1 MIIISVSKS
10 GTDKISLYAG
20 STMTVQDSI
29 KAEMFITV
37 TIFVFLQNYSVVRA
51 SKAQLSVYDNVPGLQ
66 ESPFYDI
73 RVRRRHDEQW
83 LDPFTFV
90 TECTGDKFCNTTGE
104 KCADCKKQSIVN

>member
-1 MIIISVSKS
+1 MIIISVSKL

-20 STMTVQDSI
+20 STITVQDSI

-37 TIFVFLQNYSVVRA
+37 TIFVFLQNSSVARA
-51 SKAQLSVYDNVPGLQ
+51 SKAQLSVYGNVPGLQ

-73 RVRRRHDEQW
+73 KVRRRHDEQW

-90 TECTGDKFCNTTGE
+90 TECTGDKFCDTTGE
-104 KCADCKKQSIVN
+104 QCADCKKKTL

>member
-1 MIIISVSKS
+1 
-10 GTDKISLYAG
+10 
-20 STMTVQDSI
+20 
-29 KAEMFITV
+29 MFITV

-51 SKAQLSVYDNVPGLQ
+51 SNAQLSVYGNVPGLQ